1 MAFGKIFV
9 SDIDGTMT
17 QHDFY
22 TCAVELLLS
31 TEDLKPWHAD
41 TRQQITH
48 FEVLRVFL
56 NGSALACRK
65 WNACLTRWS
74 LMLLQKR
81 QSNDSKIEGGTS
93 SSF

>member
-31 TEDLKPWHAD
+31 TEDLKP
-41 TRQQITH
+41 
-48 FEVLRVFL
+48 
-56 NGSALACRK
+56 
-65 WNACLTRWS
+65 
-74 LMLLQKR
+74 
-81 QSNDSKIEGGTS
+81 
-93 SSF
+93 